1 VYSPALTDGS
11 IGDMIYFH
19 SYKNPGLVLDI
30 VEGMSE
36 FPCCNFLAYCH
47 FWHRLHTVHGWVWNC
62 WSSVHLSVCPSV
74 PSFGRHK
81 LLWARRVADIDRLL
95 HGWWSALSSRCAAAR
110 HAAANVGSATVSADV
125 GSWTETFCFF
135 FHLTNF
141 LQLLHVF
148 PDFLNCDC

>member
-1 VYSPALTDGS
+1 MYSPALTDGS

-62 WSSVHLSVCPSV
+62 WSSVHLSVCPIVRSPQAAV
-74 PSFGRHK
+74 GPAGGRYWSIAAWLVVSTQQLLCRCTTCSSKCGQCYSLSWRRK
-81 LLWARRVADIDRLL
+81 LNRDFL
-95 HGWWSALSSRCAAAR
+95 
-110 HAAANVGSATVSADV
+110 
-125 GSWTETFCFF
+125 FF